1 MLFRSVGQ
9 ASYNDN
15 IEEINAISSWLG
27 GVSEWFSFNFEFLD
41 YFESGDIFKVNNVKV
56 ADKKYNK
63 KIESIKQTI
72 GI

>member
-1 MLFRSVGQ
+1 MIGIRFYFG
-9 ASYNDN
+9 YN
-15 IEEINAISSWLG
+15 IEPELRAKLISDAG
-27 GVSEWFSFNFEFLD
+27 
-41 YFESGDIFKVNNVKV
+41 FKSIITS